1 MKKCPSCGYSNQ
13 DYSKFCI
20 SCGATLPAQTDDAR
34 PSPSS
39 YAPPPP
45 EPKPSPYAS
54 MPHIPES
61 AKRKTPSKKSGA
73 LGGFALIAG
82 LIGVVVLSIWLAQP
96 TAPQHGSPV
105 PRPQHSQK
113 AAVDSDVSFALSD
126 SRITDGWESGQ
137 YLLKG
142 TIRINSST
150 QYSKATVTI
159 SVYDGATL
167 LTSGTE
173 TFGIHNNKIEFV
185 LPVYLTTY
193 EANSANRLMA
203 RVIDLY

>member
-1 MKKCPSCGYSNQ
+1 MKKCPSCGFSNQ

-20 SCGATLPAQTDDAR
+20 SCGAPLPTQAADDK
-34 PSPSS
+34 PSASS

-45 EPKPSPYAS
+45 TPQASPYAA

-61 AKRKTPSKKSGA
+61 AKRKEPSKKGGA

-82 LIGVVVLSIWLAQP
+82 IIGIVVLSIWLAQP
-96 TAPQHGSPV
+96 TAPQYDSPA
-105 PRPQHSQK
+105 PRPQYSQK
-113 AAVDSDVSFALSD
+113 PAVDSSVSFDLSD
-126 SRITDGWESGQ
+126 SRISDGWESGQ

-142 TIRINSST
+142 TIRISSST

-159 SVYDGATL
+159 SVYDGTTL

-173 TFGIHNNKIEFV
+173 TFGVHNNKIEFV